1 MQCKSMHEKASVLLG
16 LKHWWYQLL
25 TDFLETEYMYIL
37 NAEAS
42 D

>member
-1 MQCKSMHEKASVLLG
+1 MQCKSMHEEASALLG
-16 LKHWWYQLL
+16 LKYWWCQLL

-37 NAEAS
+37 KAEAS